1 MISLNMEPYLTAA
14 IFFFFSF
21 CTTRHRMFPIH
32 STLSTLSTLGSLSL
46 SLPFIFYCNSIC
58 VVPHAFAP
66 PTVERVGYVT
76 PFASCIRYSR
86 TAVQRASD
94 ERVWCVRA
102 RVYVLTRARPF
113 ITWSFVFS
121 FSLPPFLLAQSIASQ
136 CSGNAQHNVW
146 SFSLCKSTIFS
157 LLKYGNVAMYDVRCI
172 AWHSLDRSKLF
183 ALRRRILLDEPHY
196 RHVYVANWSIIWSS
210 FIKYLYKQA
219 KNGSSLISL
228 TLNFTTLAK

>member
-1 MISLNMEPYLTAA
+1 
-14 IFFFFSF
+14 
-21 CTTRHRMFPIH
+21 MFPIH
-32 STLSTLSTLGSLSL
+32 SILSTLSTLGSLSV

-172 AWHSLDRSKLF
+172 AWHC
-183 ALRRRILLDEPHY
+183 
-196 RHVYVANWSIIWSS
+196 
-210 FIKYLYKQA
+210 
-219 KNGSSLISL
+219 
-228 TLNFTTLAK
+228 TTLSRSIAASFSLSGVGSYWTNRIIVMCMWQTGALYEAHSLNICTSRRKMVHL